1 MTAMDFGRFPK
12 YSTLWKFAV
21 NGAIAMKRAVAAVH
35 DEIPGAYRTLGELA
49 YARLREDIV
58 WGRLAPGDPLR
69 SDDLRHRYGLG
80 VSPLREALA
89 KLAVERL
96 VIAQGQ
102 RGYRVAPVSPEEA
115 RDVLSVRLLI
125 EGEALARSMRLGGV
139 EWESAVMSAFHRL
152 ARMPLPVG
160 PGADP
165 HTWAEVHR
173 GFHMALL
180 SACDS
185 PWLLN
190 YAANLY
196 DQAERYRLIRAM
208 RTPKAALA
216 RDVAAE
222 HRELLDAV
230 LSRDA
235 ARAARALHEH
245 YSRTIDAMVGG
256 LAGDKRAGKSR
267 ARASATA

>member
-1 MTAMDFGRFPK
+1 
-12 YSTLWKFAV
+12 
-21 NGAIAMKRAVAAVH
+21 MKRAVPAPRGDA
-35 DEIPGAYRTLGELA
+35 GKAYRTLSELA
-49 YARLREDIV
+49 YARLRDDIV
-58 WGRLAPGDPLR
+58 WGRLPPGAPLR
-69 SDDLRHRYGLG
+69 SDELRQRYALG

-96 VIAQGQ
+96 VLVEGQ
-102 RGYRVAPVSPEEA
+102 RGYRVAPVSADEA
-115 RDVLSVRLLI
+115 NDILAVRLLI
-125 EGEALARSMRLGGV
+125 EGEALARSLRLGGV
-139 EWESAVMSAFHRL
+139 EWETAVMSAFHRL

-165 HTWAEVHR
+165 QTWAELHR

-190 YAANLY
+190 YASNLY
-196 DQAERYRLIRAM
+196 DQAERYRLIRVM

-216 RDVAAE
+216 RDITAE
-222 HRELLDAV
+222 HRELVDAV

-245 YSRTIDAMVGG
+245 YARTVQSLAGG
-256 LAGDKRAGKSR
+256 LGPPKAADKTR
-267 ARASATA
+267 ARATAAA

>member
-1 MTAMDFGRFPK
+1 
-12 YSTLWKFAV
+12 
-21 NGAIAMKRAVAAVH
+21 MKRAVAAVE
-35 DEIPGAYRTLGELA
+35 DDATKPYRTLAELA
-49 YARLREDIV
+49 YARLREDIL
-58 WGRLAPGDPLR
+58 WGRLPPGEPLR
-69 SDDLRHRYGLG
+69 SDELRRRYGLG
-80 VSPLREALA
+80 VSPLREALS

-102 RGYRVAPVSPEEA
+102 RGYRVAPVSADEA
-115 RDVLSVRLLI
+115 KDILSVRLLI

-139 EWESAVMSAFHRL
+139 EWESAVMAAYHRL

-165 HTWAEVHR
+165 QTWAEVHR

-196 DQAERYRLIRAM
+196 DQAERYRLIRAL

-216 RDVAAE
+216 RDIAAE
-222 HRELLDAV
+222 HRELLEAT
-230 LSRDA
+230 LARDEP
-235 ARAARALHEH
+235 RAARALLEH
-245 YSRTIDAMVGG
+245 YERTIDAMVSG
-256 LAGDKRAGKSR
+256 LRPAQARVRA
-267 ARASATA
+267 AAPA

>member
-1 MTAMDFGRFPK
+1 
-12 YSTLWKFAV
+12 
-21 NGAIAMKRAVAAVH
+21 MKRAV
-35 DEIPGAYRTLGELA
+35 PGFPDDAGKAFRTLAELA
-49 YARLREDIV
+49 YARLRDDIV
-58 WGRLAPGDPLR
+58 WGRLLPGAPLR
-69 SDDLRHRYGLG
+69 SDDLRKRYGLG
-80 VSPLREALA
+80 VSPLREALS

-96 VIAQGQ
+96 VVAEGQ
-102 RGYRVAPVSPEEA
+102 RGYRVAPVSADEA
-115 RDVLSVRLLI
+115 KDILSVRLLI
-125 EGEALARSMRLGGV
+125 EGEALARSMRYGGV
-139 EWESAVMSAFHRL
+139 EWETAVMSAFHRL
-152 ARMPLPVG
+152 ARMPIPVG

-196 DQAERYRLIRAM
+196 DQAERYRLIRVL

-216 RDVAAE
+216 RDIAAE

-230 LSRDA
+230 LSRDE
-235 ARAARALHEH
+235 ARAASALREH
-245 YSRTIDAMVGG
+245 YSRTMDALAGG
-256 LAGDKRAGKSR
+256 LAGTPRKARVKAATRAP
-267 ARASATA
+267 AAA